1 MPLTIMTSTTQTNA
15 ELATYNKD
23 NKNDKQLNWLFLDLK
38 GCKLIGDIVK
48 DYKQG
53 WGGAKDP
60 VPYPRDGWIVLG
72 KLNLIFIR
80 YVYQKFSF
88 CNKVDNIYMQINQG
102 RTNGQSDTK
111 SISSVSLKRSIS
123 KINNNF

>member
-15 ELATYNKD
+15 ELATYKD

-72 KLNLIFIR
+72 KLNLIFWLEMFIKGFLL
-80 YVYQKFSF
+80 VTKLTTF
-88 CNKVDNIYMQINQG
+88 NNMQ
-102 RTNGQSDTK
+102 
-111 SISSVSLKRSIS
+111 RS
-123 KINNNF
+123 K